1 MKSLCLQFG
10 CLVSFFPP
18 VFKRK
23 YLLNRERFSGR
34 IFRSEIMKYLY
45 LAHFMFCIRGI
56 EITCIIVL
64 ASVCVRGANLKYH
77 FYFSYRVSYAERDCF
92 VFGLVR

>member
-10 CLVSFFPP
+10 CLVIFFPP

-34 IFRSEIMKYLY
+34 IFRLEIVKYLY

-56 EITCIIVL
+56 EIPCIIVL
-64 ASVCVRGANLKYH
+64 ARMCVHGASLESITSTFRTVFRMQNVTVL
-77 FYFSYRVSYAERDCF
+77 FSD
-92 VFGLVR
+92 L